1 MFGHVNEMLT
11 KHYQKNWVPE
21 PIVVTQVV
29 AKNGQKW
36 EKVVFLG
43 TTCVITIN
51 AGILISFD
59 IGLSVSDLYLQEK
72 IKVLLWV

>member
-1 MFGHVNEMLT
+1 MFGHVDEMLT
-11 KHYQKNWVPE
+11 KHYKKKQGPRTNSCD
-21 PIVVTQVV
+21 TS
-29 AKNGQKW
+29 GSQKW

-51 AGILISFD
+51 AGTLISFD